1 MRDTLK
7 IILEDKVINLLSDT
21 VDKLPVQDS
30 SDLNSTYVTVLG
42 MLLVAIITVA
52 SQYLLIRKT
61 IKADLEK
68 IRLQIHSDFD
78 FKNRYE
84 WISNFRQ
91 IISELITTTDPD
103 YNKKLNKTKMLLL
116 INQAQIMLNDDIKDE
131 KELEGLITKLGMDAD
146 YLKSNTIEGDNNILL
161 SQDAILKGTKKLLH
175 KKQFENK

>member
-1 MRDTLK
+1 MQDTLK
-7 IILEDKVINLLSDT
+7 ILLEDKVNNLLSDM
-21 VDKLPVQDS
+21 VDKLSVQDS
-30 SDLNSTYVTVLG
+30 SNLNSTYVTVIG
-42 MLLVAIITVA
+42 MLLVAIITVT

-61 IKADLEK
+61 IKADFEK

-84 WISNFRQ
+84 WVSNFRQ

-103 YNKKLNKTKMLLL
+103 YNKELNKTKMLLL
-116 INQAQIMLNDDIKDE
+116 INQAQIMLSDDIKEE

-146 YLKSNTIEGDNNILL
+146 YLKSDTKESDKSILQT
-161 SQDAILKGTKKLLH
+161 QDAILKRTKQLLN